1 MGNGISAGKFIKSAI
16 PSFIT
21 GPCVCTAA
29 PGANRAQA
37 YITHITHDSS
47 TFHYP
52 ARNHKPKPGMNLSSR
67 KVWECVRGHDLS
79 STSSLPD
86 KATYES
92 AAMLLLLL
100 LFDVFVSSTREF
112 GPAPQALDG
121 F

>member
-21 GPCVCTAA
+21 VPCVCAAA

-37 YITHITHDSS
+37 YITHVTHDGS

-67 KVWECVRGHDLS
+67 KVCECVRGHDLS
-79 STSSLPD
+79 SSSLPD
-86 KATYES
+86 KATDES
-92 AAMLLLLL
+92 AAMLL
-100 LFDVFVSSTREF
+100 LFDVFVSSTRVLMEKGKF
-112 GPAPQALDG
+112 E
-121 F
+121 